1 MMNIYHNIHNEI
13 IFFLKS
19 FSLRFKLQPVYRQN
33 LIILLQHQQLDI
45 ARVVKVA

>member
-1 MMNIYHNIHNEI
+1 MMNIYHNVHNEI

-19 FSLRFKLQPVYRQN
+19 FSLRLKLQPVYRQN
-33 LIILLQHQQLDI
+33 LIIQLQHQQLDI